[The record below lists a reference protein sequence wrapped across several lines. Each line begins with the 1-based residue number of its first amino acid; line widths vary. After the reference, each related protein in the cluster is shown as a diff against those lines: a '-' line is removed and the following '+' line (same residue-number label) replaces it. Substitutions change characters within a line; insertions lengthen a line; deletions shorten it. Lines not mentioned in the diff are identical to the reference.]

1 MTAAAFQS
9 ALARLIVDPAFRE
22 RVREE
27 GAPALRGR
35 PLDPGERAR
44 LLAAAG
50 DPGMAV
56 TATLHRGFRLSKLLG
71 RLPLTFT
78 LLDAATSQRELGAFW
93 AARTPTS
100 LYYLEEAIAFCD
112 HLLARADHLDVP
124 YLAEIVGYERAG
136 LELQRARPDG
146 ADPPLEWVEF
156 EHDPLPLIGEVAAGR
171 IPANADRRRCF
182 LIGRR
187 IGDEA
192 EWRLAD
198 PIDVVSQGGCSSPP
212 RPSEARF
219 CRPHPRVR
227 LRRSGRF
234 GRWGGRL
241 RLPPSRVPSWV
252 RFRRGLA

>member
-1 MTAAAFQS
+1 MTVAAFQS
-9 ALARLIVDPAFRE
+9 ALARLIVDPAFRD
-22 RVREE
+22 RVRRE

-35 PLDPGERAR
+35 PLAPGERSR

-78 LLDAATSQRELGAFW
+78 LLDAATSQRELEAFW
-93 AARTPTS
+93 AARPPTS

-112 HLLARADHLDVP
+112 HLLERADDLDVP

-146 ADPPLEWVEF
+146 TEPPLEWVEF
-156 EHDPLPLIGEVAAGR
+156 EHDPLTLIGEVAAGR
-171 IPANADRRRCF
+171 IPARAERRRCY

-198 PIDVVSQGGCSSPP
+198 PIEQMVAAG
-212 RPSEARF
+212 
-219 CRPHPRVR
+219 
-227 LRRSGRF
+227 
-234 GRWGGRL
+234 
-241 RLPPSRVPSWV
+241 
-252 RFRRGLA
+252 